1 MDFSFSAFKLPAH
14 LEREI
19 AYCHTHGAYTALM
32 NTETGCI
39 EGECPECQDEIDIAH
54 IHERRIQH
62 LYKIAGIPSIYKNKG
77 LSDYETNE
85 ESQAS
90 ALRSS
95 KVFVEN
101 YVSNPNRSLIITG
114 SPGTGKTHLSIGI
127 IKNLIALGLH
137 CRYTT
142 LNDMLSEIKCTYSSA
157 SIKTEG
163 EIIES
168 YIAPAVLVIDELGI
182 SQLSRSDEGLLY
194 QIINGRYVEGRATVI
209 VSNLDAQN
217 LIHTIGDRLLDR
229 LREGGGILIDMKHKS
244 FRR

>member
-1 MDFSFSAFKLPAH
+1 MDFSFFKSNLPAH
-14 LEREI
+14 LQSVTEH
-19 AYCHTHGAYTALM
+19 CKHHGGYQTLKDA
-32 NTETGCI
+32 NTGEVAAGC
-39 EGECPECQDEIDIAH
+39 PDCQDELDIAR
-54 IHERRIQH
+54 IQSERIQH
-62 LYKIAGIPSIYKNKG
+62 LYRIAGIPSIYKNKG

-85 ESQAS
+85 ESQAL

-101 YVSNPNRSLIITG
+101 YVSNPNRSLIVTG

-157 SIKTEG
+157 SMKTEG

-229 LREGGGILIDMKHKS
+229 LREGGGILIDMQHKS
-244 FRR
+244 YRR